1 MQMRTCLHDKI
12 GWIFDLDGTLTVPVH
27 DFSVIRQE
35 LAIPEGEDILG
46 HLGQLPEELA
56 APKQRRLDEIEREL
70 AGCAVA
76 APGVLALLDYL
87 GQCQSRL
94 GILTRNS
101 REVAL
106 VTLEAIG
113 AHGYFHADDVLGRAE
128 APPKPNPSGVVQ
140 LCTQWQLAAGQ
151 VVMVGD
157 YLFDLLAGRSAGA
170 ATVHVARPDGQ
181 RWPAASDVSVET
193 LDELLLL
200 LKQT

>member
-1 MQMRTCLHDKI
+1 MQMRTLLHGKI
-12 GWIFDLDGTLTVPVH
+12 GWIFDLDGTLTLPVH
-27 DFSVIRQE
+27 DFGFIRQE
-35 LAIPEGEDILG
+35 LAIPDGEDILG
-46 HLGQLPEELA
+46 HLELLPEELA

-70 AGCAVA
+70 AGCAVP

-113 AHGYFHADDVLGRAE
+113 AHGYFGADDVLGRAE
-128 APPKPNPSGVVQ
+128 APPKPDPSGIVQ
-140 LCTQWQLAAGQ
+140 LCAQWQLATDQ

-170 ATVHVARPDGQ
+170 ATVHVGRPDGQ
-181 RWPAASDVSVET
+181 RWPAASDISVET
-193 LDELLLL
+193 LEELLLL
-200 LKQT
+200 LK